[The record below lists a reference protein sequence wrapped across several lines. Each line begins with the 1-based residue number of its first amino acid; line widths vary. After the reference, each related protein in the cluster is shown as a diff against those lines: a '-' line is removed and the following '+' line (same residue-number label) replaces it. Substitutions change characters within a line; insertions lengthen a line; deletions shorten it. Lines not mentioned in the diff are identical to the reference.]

1 MKILAVISHT
11 EHFWDANGQI
21 VGWGATVRELDHLTE
36 VFDKVIHLA
45 CLYDGP
51 LPAGMLPYESPNVE
65 FVPLKPSG
73 GESIVGKL
81 DVLLKMPHNMRVVK
95 DVLRR
100 CDVFQFRAPTGMGV
114 YMIPYLLRSGV
125 PGWFKY
131 AGNWAEPHPPLAY
144 LLQRHYLKTQSKYIV
159 TINGHWADQKSN
171 QLTFENPCLTEEEL
185 RLGEAVLKDKDYSGL
200 LNLAFVGR
208 LEDAKGVR
216 RLLNVLAKIDINRI
230 GTVHLIGD
238 GPMRGEY
245 EQLAK
250 QSKANIVFHG
260 FLKRDEIN
268 EILRESH
275 IFTLPSDS
283 EGFPKV
289 VAEAANFGLV
299 PVVSDVSCIGQYIID
314 DKTGYLIPPSDEV
327 ILQEKLEFVL
337 SLAADK
343 LQRMAYNCHAM
354 ASKFTYV
361 YYNKR
366 IIEEI
371 VEGKRDE

>member
-1 MKILAVISHT
+1 MILAVISHT
-11 EHFWDANGQI
+11 EHYLLSDGTL

-36 VFDKVIHLA
+36 VFEKVIHVA
-45 CLYDGP
+45 CLYDGTAP
-51 LPAGMLPYESPNVE
+51 SGMLPYESSKVE

-73 GESIVGKL
+73 GENLTGKL
-81 DVLLKMPHNMRVVK
+81 DVLLKMTHNLKVIK
-95 DVLRR
+95 NVLKR

-114 YMIPYLLRSGV
+114 YAIPYLLHSGKK
-125 PGWFKY
+125 GWFKY

-144 LLQRHYLKTQSKYIV
+144 RLQRHYLKAQSKYIV
-159 TINGHWADQKSN
+159 TINGRWSEQSSN

-185 RLGEAVLKDKDYSGL
+185 SLGQAVLKDKDYSGT

-216 RLLNVLAKIDINRI
+216 RLLSVLANMDTRRI
-230 GTVHLIGD
+230 GNVHLIGD

-250 QSKANIVFHG
+250 RSKANIVFHG

-268 EILRESH
+268 GILSESH
-275 IFTLPSDS
+275 IFVLPSDS

-289 VAEAANFGLV
+289 VAEAANFGLIS
-299 PVVSDVSCIGQYIID
+299 VVSDVSCIGQYIID
-314 DKTGYLIPPSDEV
+314 GKTGYLITPSDE
-327 ILQEKLEFVL
+327 EKLLEKLHLAL
-337 SLAADK
+337 SLEANELK
-343 LQRMAYNCHAM
+343 RMANKCHAM
-354 ASKFTYV
+354 AGKFTYEH
-361 YYNKR
+361 YNRR

-371 VEGKRDE
+371 VNR